1 MKLKKIQVGM
11 FLGESYAPLES
22 GIKLETLLLAIA
34 RPSVLTEC
42 ELVAVRSFQNA
53 LKNGYE
59 IQLENS
65 EFETFEKLNIL
76 EGFLGE
82 GAVSQW
88 FEFFTT
94 GTSEEAVEKIK
105 KDVESNIKTQEEY
118 TKIKASIV
126 ELREK
131 ILNKGDVSHAAADIA
146 MIMSGKIPLII
157 IFIVK
162 HLYRAGDKQEAH
174 KNSLIA
180 LTKYS
185 AALDDLG
192 KKKGWK

>member
-11 FLGESYAPLES
+11 FLSESCAQVKS

-34 RPSVLTEC
+34 RPSVLTES
-42 ELVAVRSFQNA
+42 ERAAVGSFQNA

-82 GAVSQW
+82 GTLGQW
-88 FEFFTT
+88 FDFFFK

-105 KDVESNIKTQEEY
+105 KDVESNIKTLVEY
-118 TKIKASIV
+118 TKIKASIA

-131 ILNKGDVSHAAADIA
+131 INNRGDGTHTLGNWLMVITP
-146 MIMSGKIPLII
+146 GLGLLGLII
-157 IFIVK
+157 K
-162 HLYRAGDKQEAH
+162 HIYKNIKFKDKRDDSLKALNIYADALYRH
-174 KNSLIA
+174 
-180 LTKYS
+180 
-185 AALDDLG
+185 G
-192 KKKGWK
+192 KSKGWE